1 MALAVGSV
9 ARATHVV
16 MPAPATGTHAP
27 VRDVVGFGA
36 TDADSC
42 TKSCHQAIGEEWRG
56 SLHRHAWDDPIFEKA
71 YAIEPVAFCRGC
83 HAPDGNPN
91 DVLPSLRAQAA
102 GVSCATCHVDSGR
115 VQGTHAPPART
126 AGDASSPHAFRLA
139 PALATEAACSAC
151 HQFDFPKEARQ
162 LARSPMQ
169 DTVAEW
175 RASSFAS
182 TPCQECHMPLVGEG
196 ATRHRRHDFR
206 VMGDVSLLKEAIV
219 ATANRRD
226 DTTLELTVASGRVGH
241 AFPTGDMFRRL
252 EARATAI
259 DDAGNVVGTAKPIE
273 LARVFRD
280 VPRDPDSKTD
290 LSHQRVEV
298 ADTRLGPPGTKNAQ
312 RTVRLTVREAKGAR
326 LRWEIAYQ
334 RMMHPLAES
343 FGVNQLED
351 ETIVASGIVA
361 P

>member
-1 MALAVGSV
+1 
-9 ARATHVV
+9 
-16 MPAPATGTHAP
+16 
-27 VRDVVGFGA
+27 
-36 TDADSC
+36 
-42 TKSCHQAIGEEWRG
+42 
-56 SLHRHAWDDPIFEKA
+56 
-71 YAIEPVAFCRGC
+71 
-83 HAPDGNPN
+83 
-91 DVLPSLRAQAA
+91 
-102 GVSCATCHVDSGR
+102 
-115 VQGTHAPPART
+115 
-126 AGDASSPHAFRLA
+126 
-139 PALATEAACSAC
+139 
-151 HQFDFPKEARQ
+151 
-162 LARSPMQ
+162 
-169 DTVAEW
+169 
-175 RASSFAS
+175 
-182 TPCQECHMPLVGEG
+182 MPLVGEG